1 MPDNNIIEAIRASS
15 RQVVRELGFL
25 NSTLAATNYSA
36 SAVHALLEIDTR
48 KAVTAAD
55 LVQVL
60 GLEKS
65 SVSRMLGKLRQAG
78 ELYETISDE
87 DARAR
92 QLQLTEQGTQT
103 VREIHRYGRMRVE
116 KALEHLNSGQQRS
129 VADGLLNYAQ
139 ALKACRGELLGD
151 RTAEK
156 TFEILTGYRPG
167 VIGRVA
173 EMHANY
179 YSKHYNFGH
188 FFEGK
193 VASELAEFSGRLE
206 QPCNRLWV
214 VCRRGK
220 IVGSVSIDGEDL
232 GHNEAHLRWFILDD
246 DCRGSGIGRTLL
258 SEAMRFCDEYGFSA
272 VQLWTVSGLNAARH
286 LYESMGFELTREWQ
300 GEQWGSSMLE
310 QQFTRKTLIAR

>member
-1 MPDNNIIEAIRASS
+1 MSDSTLIESIRASS

-36 SAVHALLEIDTR
+36 SAVHALLEIDSR
-48 KAVTAAD
+48 ENVTAAD
-55 LVQVL
+55 LVQIL

-65 SVSRMLGKLRQAG
+65 SVSRMIGKLRKAG
-78 ELYETISDE
+78 ELFESVSDE

-92 QLQLTEQGTQT
+92 RLRLTAQGKQT

-116 KALEHLNSGQQRS
+116 KALAHLNTPAQQS
-129 VADGLLNYAQ
+129 VAAGLSNYAQ
-139 ALKACRGELLGD
+139 ALKACRGELTGD
-151 RTAEK
+151 EGRK
-156 TFEILTGYRPG
+156 NFEIMTGYQPG

-179 YSKHYNFGH
+179 YSKHYNFGY

-193 VASELAEFSGRLE
+193 VAAGLAEFSGRLDR
-206 QPCNRLWV
+206 PCNRIWV
-214 VCRRGK
+214 VLHNGK

-232 GHNEAHLRWFILDD
+232 GNHEAHLRWFILDD
-246 DCRGSGIGRTLL
+246 ECHGSGIGRALL
-258 SEAMRFCDEYGFSA
+258 REAMRFCDEYGFSA
-272 VQLWTVSGLNAARH
+272 VQLWTFSGLNAARH
-286 LYESMGFELTREWQ
+286 LYESMGFKLTREWQ

-310 QQFTRKTLIAR
+310 QQFTRKRPVEK